1 MNLFFFSLLNF
12 TRNYIKVRFFFF
24 LLLFVFFSHYIC
36 FFILFLNFSILNNCM
51 NVVVGFYFHMRSIF
65 SWFIYRIFKFLAIAT
80 SFFSY
85 EIFFSWFIYLL
96 LFFFCVIY
104 LLQIY
109 LCWFSFFFPSNSVLS
124 IMECW
129 FILI

>member
-96 LFFFCVIY
+96 LFFFVLFICCKFICVDF
-104 LLQIY
+104 L
-109 LCWFSFFFPSNSVLS
+109 FFFQATQFWVLWSVDLY
-124 IMECW
+124 
-129 FILI
+129 